1 MNPSQIGKYKLLRLI
16 GEGGMASVYEA
27 EHETLGSKA
36 AIKVL
41 NPLLSSNKQIRERFK
56 NEARLMASL
65 EHPNITRV
73 LDYEESDSHLAI
85 AMELLPG
92 EDLSA
97 RIRRQGKLS
106 EDEIVRIF
114 EQVLQGFEYAHSKG
128 VVHRDIKPSNIF
140 LLPNGQVKILDF
152 GIAKLFD
159 NGGEMTQTGTQLGT
173 PVYMSPEQVNAEKNI
188 DHRSDIYSLGV
199 TLFYALSGKA
209 PYDSTTSSQFAIF
222 KKIVEEPLPS
232 LEGPRWLVAMV
243 HKACQKDRNHRYAS
257 CSAWAM
263 ALRQRHTDAETTVI
277 TDTDKTVIEPTP
289 KQPEIREPE
298 PTSKVAP
305 PVPPKKRGAGL
316 YIGIGLGVLLLV
328 GLAFWLGSRKT
339 NVVDAKKEEG
349 KEAAPTVGEEANP
362 EVTIGQQVWMTKN
375 LTVATFRNG
384 DPIPEAKTDAE
395 WQAAGENQ
403 QPAWCYYENES
414 TNGTKYGK
422 LYNWYAVNDP
432 RGLAP
437 EGYHVPTDAEW
448 TQLSDYLGGEDV
460 AGKKMKSTSGWIENG
475 NGSNESG
482 FNGLPG
488 GSRFYN
494 GTFNSLGSLGYWWSA
509 SEVVTDYAY
518 YRYLYHVNDDLFRL
532 NLSKGEGFSVR
543 CLRD

>member
-159 NGGEMTQTGTQLGT
+159 NGGEMTQTGTQMGT

-257 CSAWAM
+257 CSAWAL

-277 TDTDKTVIEPTP
+277 TDTDKTVIEPTS

-298 PTSKVAP
+298 PAPKVA

-349 KEAAPTVGEEANP
+349 KVAADSTQAG
-362 EVTIGQQVWMTKN
+362 GQQVWMPEN
-375 LTVATFRNG
+375 LNVSTFRNG
-384 DPIPEAKTDAE
+384 ETIPEAKTKEEWNRAAE
-395 WQAAGENQ
+395 AQ
-403 QPAWCYYENES
+403 QPAWCYYNNDPA
-414 TNGTKYGK
+414 NGAKYGK

-437 EGYHVPTDAEW
+437 TGYHIPSDQEW
-448 TQLSDYLGGEDV
+448 SALTAYLGGEEE
-460 AGKKMKSTSGWIENG
+460 AGTKMKSTNGWDGNG
-475 NGSNESG
+475 NGTNTSG
-482 FNGLPG
+482 FSGLPG
-488 GSRFYN
+488 GCRGSSGAFYN
-494 GTFNSLGSLGYWWSA
+494 QGNYGFWWSA
-509 SEVVTDYAY
+509 SEDSTGDAY
-518 YRYLYHVNDDLFRL
+518 DRFLDHNNGFLYRNYND
-532 NLSKGEGFSVR
+532 KGGGFSVR

>member
-1 MNPSQIGKYKLLRLI
+1 MNPAQIGKYKLLRLI

-106 EDEIVRIF
+106 EAEIVRIF

-159 NGGEMTQTGTQLGT
+159 NGGEMTQTGTQMGT

-222 KKIVEEPLPS
+222 KKIVEEPLPA
-232 LEGPRWLVAMV
+232 LEGPSWLVAMV
-243 HKACQKDRNHRYAS
+243 HKACQKDRNRRYAS
-257 CSAWAM
+257 CSAWAL

-305 PVPPKKRGAGL
+305 PVPPKKRGVGL

-339 NVVDAKKEEG
+339 NKGENQVGAKKEEG
-349 KEAAPTVGEEANP
+349 KVAADSTQAG
-362 EVTIGQQVWMTKN
+362 GQQVWMPEN
-375 LTVATFRNG
+375 LNVSTFRNG
-384 DPIPEAKTDAE
+384 ETIPEAKTKEEWNRAAE
-395 WQAAGENQ
+395 AQ
-403 QPAWCYYENES
+403 QPAWCYYNNDPA
-414 TNGTKYGK
+414 NGAKYGK

-437 EGYHVPTDAEW
+437 TGYHIPSDQEW
-448 TQLSDYLGGEDV
+448 SALTAYLGGEEE
-460 AGKKMKSTSGWIENG
+460 AGTKMKSTNGWDGNG
-475 NGSNESG
+475 NGTNTSG
-482 FNGLPG
+482 FSGLPG
-488 GSRFYN
+488 GTRGDHAAFYDFGEMGRWWSSSEVSTFSAWSRLLSYYN
-494 GTFNSLGSLGYWWSA
+494 GNVDGGKNPKNFGL
-509 SEVVTDYAY
+509 
-518 YRYLYHVNDDLFRL
+518 
-532 NLSKGEGFSVR
+532 SVR